1 LSRTLCQLYV
11 YRLPLSL
18 FNIHP
23 PPRSTLFPYTTL
35 FRSQDFDRVVISN
48 DQAYGWV
55 GSSYALSR
63 ECVRLAAALEMPN
76 DLLLDYES
84 ERFIKAI
91 QSAQVAQ
98 RKGWALFRSKPTPG
112 APWEQHPIA
121 AMLCAKL
128 HGFAGH
134 SVETGALLVFC

>member
-84 ERFIKAI
+84 RSEEHTPEL
-91 QSAQVAQ
+91 QSRENLVCRLLLEKKKT
-98 RKGWALFRSKPTPG
+98 RKRLLDPAT
-112 APWEQHPIA
+112 
-121 AMLCAKL
+121 
-128 HGFAGH
+128 
-134 SVETGALLVFC
+134 VE